1 MTAFFPLPHR
11 ARHGG
16 QPSLSPFTR
25 MSRKLAACRVYRS
38 EDGMALGITL
48 MFMVLLSLL
57 GATYFN
63 VAATEARA
71 TGDRRHHIE
80 ARLAAENAIQRMV
93 NDFRTT
99 PDTDGNGIF
108 TDAPV
113 PGNVDASGIHYNDID
128 GNGVND
134 FDQVFLQGLP
144 IGSQASPI
152 TFNAGT
158 PTQASV
164 WVEANTPGAGQA
176 IVHAVGASVNSS
188 HTVTMEAGIGMFL
201 SSILDSAITN
211 AP

>member
-1 MTAFFPLPHR
+1 MGYVTH
-11 ARHGG
+11 
-16 QPSLSPFTR
+16 TR
-25 MSRKLAACRVYRS
+25 MVTKLAACRLYRS
-38 EDGMALGITL
+38 EDGAVLGITL

-63 VAATEARA
+63 LAATEARTA
-71 TGDRRHHIE
+71 GDRRHQVE

-99 PDTDGNGIF
+99 PDTDGNGIY

-113 PGNVDASGIHYNDID
+113 SGNVDASGIHYHDID

-144 IGSQASPI
+144 IGSQATPV
-152 TFNAGT
+152 TLNAGT
-158 PTQASV
+158 PTRAHV

-176 IVHAVGASVNSS
+176 TVHAVGAPVNSS
-188 HTVTMEAGIGMFL
+188 RTVTMEAGIGMFL
-201 SSILDSAITN
+201 SSILNSAITN